1 MDRFIEPILDPKYKI
16 LEKTT
21 AATPHLRITG
31 SALISPLL
39 SFLSLFPKE
48 TRTGGPAN
56 ALGSCLLCG
65 FLTQLLSSAAPS
77 WAYSGLSLSAH
88 EDFFYPFPVPD
99 GSSVPSP
106 ATSIDKVGQLPS
118 IPFPAICIRMIGS
131 DPVTRAHMHHA

>member
-16 LEKTT
+16 LGKTA
-21 AATPHLRITG
+21 AATPQLRITG
-31 SALISPLL
+31 SALISPSSL

-65 FLTQLLSSAAPS
+65 FLTQLLSSATPS

-88 EDFFYPFPVPD
+88 EDFFTLFLSPMVRRSLRPQRVSTRYASSLQFPFPLFV
-99 GSSVPSP
+99 
-106 ATSIDKVGQLPS
+106 
-118 IPFPAICIRMIGS
+118 FE
-131 DPVTRAHMHHA
+131 